1 MSKPKAQS
9 FLKRFH
15 LSWRTFFLKDTVE
28 KELLVRI
35 SVELCNF
42 FFNFLMFLGIILL
55 FLNRKLNFD
64 RNISTA
70 IFHVHELLGFLIPI
84 FGAIIADSWLGIYK
98 TIKWMSLVFAVG
110 SLIVS
115 VCAVE
120 ALNLPT

>member
-1 MSKPKAQS
+1 MSELKAQS
-9 FLKRFH
+9 FQKRFR
-15 LSWRTFFLKDTVE
+15 LSWRIFFSNDTVE
-28 KELLVRI
+28 KEFLVR
-35 SVELCNF
+35 F
-42 FFNFLMFLGIILL
+42 FIKIVQFSNAFPTLLGIFLL

-98 TIKWMSLVFAVG
+98 TIKWMSLVFAAG